1 MVMNNYLILILGQMK
16 YYSEN
21 SHDRPQNFG
30 ETCVIYP
37 KLINME
43 KKYVLGQFFFSYCG
57 FFDAV
62 QKNSNGGEL
71 RNSVGKLLEGPQDC
85 IWGSDG
91 GFRA

>member
-1 MVMNNYLILILGQMK
+1 MTDLKILVKLVSLMK
-16 YYSEN
+16 
-21 SHDRPQNFG
+21 
-30 ETCVIYP
+30 
-37 KLINME
+37 ME
-43 KKYVLGQFFFSYCG
+43 KKICLRTIFFSYCG

-71 RNSVGKLLEGPQDC
+71 RNSVGKLLEDPQDC